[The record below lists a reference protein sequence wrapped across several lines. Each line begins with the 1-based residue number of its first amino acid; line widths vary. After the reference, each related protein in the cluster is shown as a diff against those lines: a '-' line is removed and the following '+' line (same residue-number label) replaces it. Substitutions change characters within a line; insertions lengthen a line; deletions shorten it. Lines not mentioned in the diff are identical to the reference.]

1 MSSHFPGC
9 PQRGS
14 CGVPGRVQHDPHCEK
29 KGESIAWC
37 EFIAIVVGSADIVVT
52 LVVITLFL
60 RAKGGAK
67 CLDACFTART
77 RARAVS
83 VSVGQGITDLFDH
96 MQGPEA
102 VRARRQTRIRRKT
115 VEVNDGSVKHRDNP
129 LEGIEMASV
138 LQSPL

>member
-1 MSSHFPGC
+1 M
-9 PQRGS
+9 
-14 CGVPGRVQHDPHCEK
+14 
-29 KGESIAWC
+29 
-37 EFIAIVVGSADIVVT
+37 VT
-52 LVVITLFL
+52 LVLAILFL

-67 CLDACFTART
+67 RLDACFTVRT

-115 VEVNDGSVKHRDNP
+115 VDVSDGTVEHRDNP

>member
-1 MSSHFPGC
+1 MTIRTSSVTCTCIGLSH
-9 PQRGS
+9 
-14 CGVPGRVQHDPHCEK
+14 PHCEK

-37 EFIAIVVGSADIVVT
+37 ELIAILVGSADIVVT
-52 LVVITLFL
+52 LVVISLFV

-67 CLDACFTART
+67 CLCFTVRT

-102 VRARRQTRIRRKT
+102 VRARILYCNT
-115 VEVNDGSVKHRDNP
+115 DSV
-129 LEGIEMASV
+129 
-138 LQSPL
+138 